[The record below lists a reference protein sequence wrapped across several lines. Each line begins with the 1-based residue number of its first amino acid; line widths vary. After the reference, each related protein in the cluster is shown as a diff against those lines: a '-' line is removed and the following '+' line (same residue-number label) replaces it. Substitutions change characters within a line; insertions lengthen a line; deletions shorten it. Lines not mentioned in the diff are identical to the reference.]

1 MEIHILRKDTLMSNR
16 FNFHSRIEFNVLRKT
31 EKAILI
37 EIEEVGNDS
46 IINLLN
52 HYGPEVMEPLQIW
65 IPKSWVRFDSD
76 KRPWVWTEGFV
87 KNLEKLAEKR
97 LIKKLEPKPKLKKI
111 PKGETL
117 H

>member
-1 MEIHILRKDTLMSNR
+1 MNNR
-16 FNFHSRIEFNVLRKT
+16 FNFHTRIEFDILKKT
-31 EKAILI
+31 EKAVLI
-37 EIEEVGNDS
+37 KIEEIGSDS

-52 HYGPEVMEPLQIW
+52 HYGPDIMEPLQIW

-97 LIKKLEPKPKLKKI
+97 LTKKLEPKPELKKI
-111 PKGETL
+111 PKGETI